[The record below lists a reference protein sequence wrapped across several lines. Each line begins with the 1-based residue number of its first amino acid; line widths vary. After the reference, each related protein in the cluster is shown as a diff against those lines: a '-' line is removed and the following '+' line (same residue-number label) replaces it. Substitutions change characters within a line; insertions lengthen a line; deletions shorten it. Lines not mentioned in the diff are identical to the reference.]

1 MKSILVLAVAA
12 AAIAPAAFAQD
23 GQQGSMRLLGTTA
36 AAPPAE
42 APPAAPAPPA
52 EAPAPVAVAAETPA
66 PAAAPTPVVAT
77 GWTGPVNFAP
87 VAVVDLVTRVC
98 RQSVSGDG
106 GDLQNRAV
114 QLGLGG
120 PQPPPDG
127 IKRALPAGAV
137 TWRVPSTDG
146 ELYLVGYGEAPLN
159 CAVAVM
165 RPMPE
170 EGFNRVF
177 TLLQAPDKGFASESG
192 QTLPG
197 DVRWSRLRS
206 AKGEFVDVMEYPA
219 NGDTPGVLRADFL
232 PG

>member
-1 MKSILVLAVAA
+1 
-12 AAIAPAAFAQD
+12 
-23 GQQGSMRLLGTTA
+23 MRLLGTTA
-36 AAPPAE
+36 AAPPT
-42 APPAAPAPPA
+42 APAPA
-52 EAPAPVAVAAETPA
+52 EAPAAPVAA
-66 PAAAPTPVVAT
+66 PAAAEAPAPEAVPAAAVAPAPIVAT

-87 VAVVDLVTRVC
+87 VAIVDLVTRVC

-120 PQPPPDG
+120 PQPPPEG
-127 IKRALPAGAV
+127 MKRALPAGAV

-159 CAVAVM
+159 CAVAVL

-170 EGFNRVF
+170 EGFNRVA

-197 DVRWSRLRS
+197 NVRWSRLRS
-206 AKGEFVDVMEYPA
+206 TKGEFVDVMEYPA